1 LRAGLESEPDRDID
15 EPMHILCVSP
25 DVAPY
30 GESPAAIVS
39 AGLGKALRQ
48 LKHDVTMLSPLYPT
62 IDPQR
67 LSLAKRLDSLHVS
80 MGKHQCDF
88 AVYDGRHS
96 SGVQTIFLDNHQ
108 LFNKVY
114 QPAQDSDE
122 ENILRFVLFS
132 AAASIWLKDRRDTF
146 DLMHA
151 HDWSCALSVLN
162 AKHSNP
168 PLPVIYNIYDLQ
180 HQGRLPETMLTDLG
194 LNNEPFAKDIVYG
207 GALNLFA
214 GALRCADR
222 VVTTTT
228 SQAAAI
234 LAEPAAYGLSRLVAE
249 RDMPPVGI
257 RYGVDGSIWN
267 PATDGLIAARYDA
280 VDLLGKV
287 RCKAALQSS
296 THLPLREEIPLIA
309 IVLPKSPSVYR
320 QAVHDVLPDLLRNDV
335 QVILSHLAEAADAD
349 FFKTLTEQYSERL
362 AVTGCVTKPELHR
375 LLAGADFLMVPPGLG
390 PTKLHL
396 CALRYGTVPIVPAE
410 ASLAENIVD
419 CDARLETGTGF
430 IFDTAEAAV
439 LLATC
444 QRAAGAF
451 AHNFAFQRL
460 QKHIMQI
467 DHSWDRAARYVDQMA
482 REVVIQPKA
491 LT

>member
-1 LRAGLESEPDRDID
+1 MAAGLESEPDRDID
-15 EPMHILCVSP
+15 YPMHILCVSP
-25 DVAPY
+25 DAAPH

-39 AGLGKALRQ
+39 AGVAKALRH
-48 LKHDVTMLSPLYPT
+48 LKHEVTLLSPLYPN

-67 LSLAKRLDSLHVS
+67 LSLARRLDSIHVS
-80 MGKHQCDF
+80 LGKHQCDF
-88 AVYDGRHS
+88 GVYDGRHS
-96 SGVQTIFLDNHQ
+96 SGVQTIFLDNRQ
-108 LFNKVY
+108 LFNGPY
-114 QPAQDSDE
+114 EPAQGSDE
-122 ENILRFVLFS
+122 ETILRYVLFA
-132 AAASIWLKDRRDTF
+132 AAASQWLSDRKNTF

-151 HDWSCALSVLN
+151 HDWTCALSVLC
-162 AKHSNP
+162 ARHDSP
-168 PLPVIYNIYDLQ
+168 ALPVVYNIYDLQ
-180 HQGRLPETMLTDLG
+180 HQGRLPETMLTELG
-194 LNNEPFAKDIVYG
+194 LNNYTFAKDVVYG

-234 LAEPAAYGLSRLVAE
+234 LAEPAGCGLSRLLAE

-257 RYGVDGSIWN
+257 RYGVDSSVWN

-280 VDLLGKV
+280 VDMLGKV

-296 THLPLREEIPLIA
+296 AQLPLREDIPVFVLI
-309 IVLPKSPSVYR
+309 LPTGPSVYR
-320 QAVHDVLPDLLRNDV
+320 QALHDALPGLLRNNL
-335 QVILSHLAEAADAD
+335 QVILSPLTESDD
-349 FFKTLTEQYSERL
+349 TDYFKKLTEQYSQQL
-362 AVTGCVTKPELHR
+362 AVKPCINKTDLHSN
-375 LLAGADFLMVPPGLG
+375 LAGADFLMVPPGLG
-390 PTKLHL
+390 STKLHL

-419 CDARLETGTGF
+419 CDARLDTGTGF
-430 IFDTAEAAV
+430 VYDTADASI

-467 DHSWDRAARYVDQMA
+467 DHSWDRAARYYDQMA
-482 REVVIQPKA
+482 REIVTQPKA